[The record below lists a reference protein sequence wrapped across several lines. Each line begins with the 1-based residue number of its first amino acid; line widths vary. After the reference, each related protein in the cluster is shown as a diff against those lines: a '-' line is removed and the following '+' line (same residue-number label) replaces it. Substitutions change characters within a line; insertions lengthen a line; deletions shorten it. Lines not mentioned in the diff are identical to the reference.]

1 MPRGDGRLTDDLDP
15 QDRGPQDACGVFGVW
30 APEEEVA
37 KLTYFGLFA
46 LQHRGQ
52 EAAGIAVSDGS
63 GVVVYKD
70 LGLVSQVFDEPTLA
84 SLRGHLAIGHT
95 RYSTTGGSNWENAQ
109 PTIRATTAGT
119 TIALA
124 HNGNLVNTADLARE
138 IAERG
143 LDVGDATSD
152 TAMVTTL
159 LASRPDLSVEAAAM
173 EVLPRLRGAFS
184 FVFMDESTLY
194 AARDAQGVRPLVL
207 GRMERGWAVASET
220 AALDIVGASFVR
232 EVEPGEILAIDEHGL
247 RSTRFATPEPKGCLF
262 EYVYLARPDTTISGR
277 NVYAARVE
285 VGRRL
290 AKEHPVEADLVIGV
304 PESGIPAAIGYAEAS
319 GIPYS
324 AGFMKNAYVG
334 RTFIQ
339 PSQTI
344 RQLGIRLKLNPL
356 REVVRGKRIVVIDDS
371 IVRGNTQ
378 RAQIRMLR
386 EAGALEI
393 HVRISSPPVKWPCFY
408 GIDFA
413 TRAELIANGLE
424 IDGIRRSI
432 GADSLGY
439 VSLDGLI
446 GATEQPKTRLCM
458 ACFDGQYPIELP
470 AGHLIG
476 KHLLESVGKRAA
488 MPASTPAATSAAVAG
503 LEQQY
508 EDEQYTEGERGTVKP
523 LVGSPGGVD
532 ALHRP

>member
-1 MPRGDGRLTDDLDP
+1 
-15 QDRGPQDACGVFGVW
+15 
-30 APEEEVA
+30 
-37 KLTYFGLFA
+37 
-46 LQHRGQ
+46 
-52 EAAGIAVSDGS
+52 
-63 GVVVYKD
+63 
-70 LGLVSQVFDEPTLA
+70 
-84 SLRGHLAIGHT
+84 
-95 RYSTTGGSNWENAQ
+95 
-109 PTIRATTAGT
+109 
-119 TIALA
+119 
-124 HNGNLVNTADLARE
+124 
-138 IAERG
+138 
-143 LDVGDATSD
+143 
-152 TAMVTTL
+152 
-159 LASRPDLSVEAAAM
+159 
-173 EVLPRLRGAFS
+173 
-184 FVFMDESTLY
+184 
-194 AARDAQGVRPLVL
+194 VRPLVL

-232 EVEPGEILAIDEHGL
+232 EVEPGEIIAIDEHGL
-247 RSTRFATPEPKGCLF
+247 RSTRFAAPEPKGCLF
-262 EYVYLARPDTTISGR
+262 EYVDLARPDTTIAGR
-277 NVYAARVE
+277 NIYSARVE

-386 EAGALEI
+386 ESGALEV

-424 IDGIRRSI
+424 LDGIRRSI
-432 GADSLGY
+432 GADTLGY
-439 VSLDGLI
+439 VSLDGLVQS
-446 GATEQPKTRLCM
+446 TEQPKTRLCM

-470 AGHLIG
+470 AGNLIG
-476 KHLLESVGKRAA
+476 KHLLEGVGKRAS
-488 MPASTPAATSAAVAG
+488 MPSATDEAATAAVAE
-503 LEQQY
+503 LE
-508 EDEQYTEGERGTVKP
+508 TEYDVRELAGQ
-523 LVGSPGGVD
+523 GGG
-532 ALHRP
+532 A